1 MEDIYKILGDALRPE
16 KKSGK
21 FLVLQKGTDTALTI
35 IRANS
40 SNLLDYINSGHMEH
54 FSGTKNECLD
64 FIRDWWDEN
73 DILEED
79 RIHTLLTD

>member
-1 MEDIYKILGDALRPE
+1 M
-16 KKSGK
+16 GK
-21 FLVLQKGTDTALTI
+21 FLVLQKANDSAITI
-35 IRANS
+35 TRANS
-40 SNLLDYINSGHMEH
+40 PNLLDYINSGHLEQ

-79 RIHTLLTD
+79 RVHKFLTD